1 MELSQRT
8 ILRNSTFFSRMVEYG
23 FLESSLH
30 ALPDDFTLVYEISRV
45 LEDIEN
51 PLTSILSPVLWLSE
65 PDPEDKTSP
74 KEIIPHL
81 PAGEEYEAN
90 LIRSYRDINRIYPH
104 QYLLPDE
111 VFMQRLVERSL
122 WMPSPKAPRNK
133 RYQSDSNDF
142 APDSRKQ
149 KVYLLFDTSKSM
161 QESYR
166 IHLAK
171 AIAYFFL
178 KNNQKEM
185 GTIFFRTF
193 DADIGK
199 LHVVQNRTNFD
210 DLITEIM
217 CMPAEGRGTILE
229 KALLTAIQD
238 IRNDSFMSEA
248 EILVITDGAAHI
260 DIPKVQHA
268 LGEHIRIHCVKI
280 GDAKIEPD
288 HKLILNTIHSSESEE
303 AKAIRDIQHKIKDME
318 ATLRAT
324 QTDNRKFA
332 MNSEIV
338 FLNKQLN
345 DKIQRYSHKAMSNYG
360 NEIVELSSIFVNV
373 SDINPKTLFTLSTDR
388 INDFVQLS
396 REILQLLKEDPSAE
410 DAKLAAVLYDHIE
423 TILHFNEVD
432 IESLKDQNNEL
443 GTVLTQLVQ
452 QQVIQNEKQIQL
464 SDNDQLQLSK
474 LLRTGLK
481 KASRIP
487 LAKLIIIFVRMII
500 NRITAFIKQRKL
512 RKIKKLRS
520 RISVKK

>member
-1 MELSQRT
+1 MSLSQRT
-8 ILRNSTFFSRMVEYG
+8 ILRNSAFFSRMVEYG
-23 FLESSLH
+23 FLESSIH
-30 ALPDDFTLVYEISRV
+30 AMPEDFTLVYEISRV
-45 LEDIEN
+45 LEDINN

-65 PDPEDKTSP
+65 PNTDDKSAP

-122 WMPSPKAPRNK
+122 WMPSPKAPRNM
-133 RYQSDSNDF
+133 RYQSDSTDF

-149 KVYLLFDTSKSM
+149 KVYVLFDTSKSM
-161 QESYR
+161 QELYR

-193 DADIGK
+193 DAEIGS
-199 LHVVQNRTNFD
+199 LHIVQNRNDFD
-210 DLITEIM
+210 TLITEIM

-238 IRNDSFMSEA
+238 IRNDSFMAEA
-248 EILVITDGAAHI
+248 EILVITDGAAHV
-260 DIPKVQHA
+260 DISKVQLA

-280 GDAKIEPD
+280 GDAKIDPD
-288 HKLILNTIHSSESEE
+288 HKIIMNAIHTSESED
-303 AKAIRDIQHKIKDME
+303 ARAIRDIQNKIKDME
-318 ATLRAT
+318 ATLRST
-324 QTDNRKFA
+324 QADQRKFA
-332 MNSEIV
+332 LNSEIQ
-338 FLNKQLN
+338 FLQKQVQ
-345 DKIQRYSHKAMSNYG
+345 DKMQRYSQKAMSNYG

-373 SDINPKTLFTLSTDR
+373 SDINPQILFKLSQER
-388 INDFVQLS
+388 ISEFIQLS

-423 TILHFNEVD
+423 TILRFNDID
-432 IESLKDQNNEL
+432 IESLNEQRNEL
-443 GTVLTQLVQ
+443 GSILTNLVQ
-452 QQVIQNEKQIQL
+452 QQNNQQQQLQL

-474 LLRTGLK
+474 ILRTGLK

-487 LAKLIIIFVRMII
+487 LAKLIIIFLRMIK
-500 NRITAFIKQRKL
+500 NRIKQLIKQRKL
-512 RKIKKLRS
+512 SKIKKMRAQNLQ
-520 RISVKK
+520 KK

>member
-23 FLESSLH
+23 FFESSIH
-30 ALPDDFTLVYEISRV
+30 ALPVNFTLVYEISRV
-45 LEDIEN
+45 LEDIGN

-65 PDPEDKTSP
+65 PNSEDQTSP

-81 PAGEEYEAN
+81 PTGEEYEAN

-142 APDSRKQ
+142 SPDSRKQ

-193 DADIGK
+193 DAEIGK
-199 LHVVQNRTNFD
+199 LHIVQNRVNFD
-210 DLITEIM
+210 ELITEIM

-268 LGEHIRIHCVKI
+268 LGENIRIHCVKI

-303 AKAIRDIQHKIKDME
+303 AKVIRDIQHKIKDME

-345 DKIQRYSHKAMSNYG
+345 DKVQRYSHKAMSNYG

-373 SDINPKTLFTLSTDR
+373 SDVDPKVLFTLTTER
-388 INDFVQLS
+388 ISDFVQLS

-410 DAKLAAVLYDHIE
+410 DAKLAAMLYNHID
-423 TILHFNEVD
+423 TILQFNEVN

-443 GTVLTQLVQ
+443 GIVLTQFVQ
-452 QQVIQNEKQIQL
+452 QQDMQSEKQIQL

-474 LLRTGLK
+474 LLRNGLK

-500 NRITAFIKQRKL
+500 HKITAFITQRKL
-512 RKIKKLRS
+512 RKFKKLRS
-520 RISVKK
+520 RISMKK

>member
-1 MELSQRT
+1 
-8 ILRNSTFFSRMVEYG
+8 MVEYG
-23 FLESSLH
+23 FLESSIN
-30 ALPDDFTLVYEISRV
+30 ALPEDFTLVYEISRV
-45 LEDIEN
+45 LEDINN
-51 PLTSILSPVLWLSE
+51 PLTSMLSPVLWLSE
-65 PDPEDKTSP
+65 PDIEDKTAP

-81 PAGEEYEAN
+81 PAAEEYEAN

-133 RYQSDSNDF
+133 RYQSDSTDF

-149 KVYLLFDTSKSM
+149 KVYILFDTSKSM
-161 QESYR
+161 QEQYR

-178 KNNQKEM
+178 KNNQTEM

-193 DADIGK
+193 DAEIGT
-199 LHVVQNRTNFD
+199 LHVIQNRNDFD

-229 KALLTAIQD
+229 KALMTAIQD

-260 DIPKVQHA
+260 DTSKVQLA

-288 HKLILNTIHSSESEE
+288 QKIILNTVHSSESEE
-303 AKAIRDIQHKIKDME
+303 AKTIRDIQNKIKDME
-318 ATLRAT
+318 ATLRSLQA
-324 QTDNRKFA
+324 DNRKQA
-332 MNSEIV
+332 IQSEIQY
-338 FLNKQLN
+338 LQKQLT
-345 DKIQRYSHKAMSNYG
+345 DKIQRYSQKAMSNYG

-373 SDINPKTLFTLSTDR
+373 NDVDPKTLFALSKER
-388 INDFVQLS
+388 IQDFVNLS
-396 REILQLLKEDPSAE
+396 REILQILKEDPSAE

-423 TILHFNEVD
+423 TILRFNDVD
-432 IESLKDQNNEL
+432 IESLKNQNDEL
-443 GTVLTQLVQ
+443 GSLLTHLVQ
-452 QQVIQNEKQIQL
+452 QQHIQHEKQLQL
-464 SDNDQLQLSK
+464 SDNDQLQLSR
-474 LLRTGLK
+474 LLKNGLK
-481 KASRIP
+481 QASRIP
-487 LAKLIIIFVRMII
+487 LAKLLIIFYRMIK
-500 NRITAFIKQRKL
+500 NRISNFLKQRKI
-512 RKIKKLRS
+512 RKIKQMRTKLRH
-520 RISVKK
+520 KK

>member
-8 ILRNSTFFSRMVEYG
+8 ILRNSAFFSRMVEYG
-23 FLESSLH
+23 FLDSSIN
-30 ALPDDFTLVYEISRV
+30 ALPEDFTLVYEISRV

-51 PLTSILSPVLWLSE
+51 PLTTILSPVLWLSE
-65 PDPEDKTSP
+65 PNIEDKSAP

-90 LIRSYRDINRIYPH
+90 LIQSYRDINRIYPH

-133 RYQSDSNDF
+133 RYQSDNNDF

-199 LHVVQNRTNFD
+199 LHIVLNRTDFD
-210 DLITEIM
+210 TLITEIM

-303 AKAIRDIQHKIKDME
+303 AKAIREIQLRIKDME
-318 ATLRAT
+318 ATLRTT

-332 MNSEIV
+332 MNSEIQ
-338 FLNKQLN
+338 FLNKQLS

-360 NEIVELSSIFVNV
+360 NEIIELSSIFVNV
-373 SDINPKTLFTLSTDR
+373 SDVNPKILFSLSTER

-423 TILHFNEVD
+423 TILHFNEID
-432 IESLKDQNNEL
+432 IESLKELNNEL

-452 QQVIQNEKQIQL
+452 QQVNQHENQIQL

-487 LAKLIIIFVRMII
+487 LAKLLFIFIRMLRNKIS
-500 NRITAFIKQRKL
+500 AFVKQRKTH
-512 RKIKKLRS
+512 KIKKLRS
-520 RISVKK
+520 RILMKK

>member
-8 ILRNSTFFSRMVEYG
+8 ILRKSTFFSRMVEYG
-23 FLESSLH
+23 FFESSIH
-30 ALPDDFTLVYEISRV
+30 ALPENFTLVYEISRV
-45 LEDIEN
+45 LEDIGN

-65 PDPEDKTSP
+65 PNSEDQTSP

-81 PAGEEYEAN
+81 PTGEEYEAN

-142 APDSRKQ
+142 SPDSRKQ

-193 DADIGK
+193 DAEIGK
-199 LHVVQNRTNFD
+199 LHIVQNRVNFD
-210 DLITEIM
+210 ELITEIM

-303 AKAIRDIQHKIKDME
+303 AKVIRDIQHKIKDME

-345 DKIQRYSHKAMSNYG
+345 DKVQRYSHKAMSNYG

-373 SDINPKTLFTLSTDR
+373 SDVDPKVLFTLTTER
-388 INDFVQLS
+388 ISDFVQLS

-410 DAKLAAVLYDHIE
+410 DAKLAAMLYNHID
-423 TILHFNEVD
+423 TILQFNEVN
-432 IESLKDQNNEL
+432 IESLKDKNNEL
-443 GTVLTQLVQ
+443 GIVLTQFVQ
-452 QQVIQNEKQIQL
+452 QQDMQSEKQIQL

-474 LLRTGLK
+474 LLRNGLK

-500 NRITAFIKQRKL
+500 HKITAFIKQRKL
-512 RKIKKLRS
+512 RKFKKLRS
-520 RISVKK
+520 RISMKK

>member
-23 FLESSLH
+23 FFESSIH
-30 ALPDDFTLVYEISRV
+30 ALPENFTLVYEISRV
-45 LEDIEN
+45 LEEIGN

-65 PDPEDKTSP
+65 PNSEDQTSP

-81 PAGEEYEAN
+81 PTGEEYEAN

-193 DADIGK
+193 DAEIGK
-199 LHVVQNRTNFD
+199 LHIVQNRVNFD
-210 DLITEIM
+210 ELITEIM

-238 IRNDSFMSEA
+238 IRNDSFMLEA

-268 LGEHIRIHCVKI
+268 LGENIRIHCVKI

-303 AKAIRDIQHKIKDME
+303 AKVIRDIQHKIKDME

-345 DKIQRYSHKAMSNYG
+345 DKVQRYSHKAMSNYG

-373 SDINPKTLFTLSTDR
+373 SDVDPKVLFTLTTER
-388 INDFVQLS
+388 ISDFVQLS

-410 DAKLAAVLYDHIE
+410 DAKLAAMLYNHID
-423 TILHFNEVD
+423 TILQFNEVN

-443 GTVLTQLVQ
+443 GIVLTQFVQ
-452 QQVIQNEKQIQL
+452 QQDMQSEKQIQL

-474 LLRTGLK
+474 LLRNGLK

-500 NRITAFIKQRKL
+500 HKITAFIKQRKL
-512 RKIKKLRS
+512 RKFKKLRS
-520 RISVKK
+520 RISMKK

>member
-23 FLESSLH
+23 FFESSIH
-30 ALPDDFTLVYEISRV
+30 ALPENFTLVYEISRV
-45 LEDIEN
+45 LEDIGN

-65 PDPEDKTSP
+65 PNSEDQTSP

-81 PAGEEYEAN
+81 PTGEEYEAN

-111 VFMQRLVERSL
+111 VFMQKLVERSL

-142 APDSRKQ
+142 SPDSRKQ

-193 DADIGK
+193 DAEIGK
-199 LHVVQNRTNFD
+199 LHIVQNRVNFD
-210 DLITEIM
+210 ELITEIM

-248 EILVITDGAAHI
+248 DILVITDGAAHI

-268 LGEHIRIHCVKI
+268 LGENIRIHCVKI

-303 AKAIRDIQHKIKDME
+303 AKVIRDIQHKIKDME

-345 DKIQRYSHKAMSNYG
+345 DKVQRYSHKAMSNYG

-373 SDINPKTLFTLSTDR
+373 SDVDPKILFTLTTER
-388 INDFVQLS
+388 ISDFVQLS

-410 DAKLAAVLYDHIE
+410 DAKLAAMLYNHID
-423 TILHFNEVD
+423 TILQFNEVN

-443 GTVLTQLVQ
+443 GIVLTQLVQ
-452 QQVIQNEKQIQL
+452 QQDMQSEKQIQL

-474 LLRTGLK
+474 LLRNGLK

-500 NRITAFIKQRKL
+500 HKITAFIKQRKL
-512 RKIKKLRS
+512 RKFKKLRS
-520 RISVKK
+520 RISMKK

>member
-23 FLESSLH
+23 FFESSIH
-30 ALPDDFTLVYEISRV
+30 ALPENFTLVYEISRV
-45 LEDIEN
+45 LEDIES
-51 PLTSILSPVLWLSE
+51 PLTSILGPVLWLSE
-65 PDPEDKTSP
+65 PNTEDKVSP

-81 PAGEEYEAN
+81 PTGEEYEAN

-149 KVYLLFDTSKSM
+149 KVYVLFDTSKSM

-193 DADIGK
+193 DAEIGK
-199 LHVVQNRTNFD
+199 LHIVQNRADFD
-210 DLITEIM
+210 ELITEIM

-288 HKLILNTIHSSESEE
+288 HKLILNTIHSSESDE
-303 AKAIRDIQHKIKDME
+303 AKVIRDIQHKIKDME

-324 QTDNRKFA
+324 QTDNRKYA
-332 MNSEIV
+332 IQSEIE

-373 SDINPKTLFTLSTDR
+373 SDVNPKILFTLTTER

-410 DAKLAAVLYDHIE
+410 DAKLAAILYGHID
-423 TILHFNEVD
+423 TILQFNEVN

-443 GTVLTQLVQ
+443 GIVLTQLMQ
-452 QQVIQNEKQIQL
+452 QQDMQSEKHIQL
-464 SDNDQLQLSK
+464 SDNDQLHLSK
-474 LLRTGLK
+474 LLRNGLK

-500 NRITAFIKQRKL
+500 HKITAFIKQRKL
-512 RKIKKLRS
+512 RKFKKLRS
-520 RISVKK
+520 RLSMKK

>member
-23 FLESSLH
+23 FFESSIH
-30 ALPDDFTLVYEISRV
+30 ALPENFTLVYEISRV
-45 LEDIEN
+45 LEDIGN

-65 PDPEDKTSP
+65 PNSEDQTSP

-81 PAGEEYEAN
+81 PTGEEYEAN

-193 DADIGK
+193 DAEIGK
-199 LHVVQNRTNFD
+199 LHIVQNRVNFD

-268 LGEHIRIHCVKI
+268 LGENIRIHCVKI

-303 AKAIRDIQHKIKDME
+303 AKVIRDIQHKIKDME

-345 DKIQRYSHKAMSNYG
+345 DKVQRYSHKAMSNYG

-373 SDINPKTLFTLSTDR
+373 SDVDPKVLFTLTTER
-388 INDFVQLS
+388 ISDFVQLS

-410 DAKLAAVLYDHIE
+410 DAKLAAMLYNHID
-423 TILHFNEVD
+423 TILQFNEVN
-432 IESLKDQNNEL
+432 IESLKDKNNEL
-443 GTVLTQLVQ
+443 GIVLTQFIQ
-452 QQVIQNEKQIQL
+452 QQDMQSEKQIQL

-474 LLRTGLK
+474 LLRNGLK

-500 NRITAFIKQRKL
+500 HNITAFIKQRKL

-520 RISVKK
+520 RISMKK

>member
-8 ILRNSTFFSRMVEYG
+8 ILRNSAFFSRMVEYG
-23 FLESSLH
+23 FLESSIQ
-30 ALPDDFTLVYEISRV
+30 ALPDDFTLVYEISRI

-51 PLTSILSPVLWLSE
+51 PLTTILSPVLWLSE
-65 PDPEDKTSP
+65 HNPEDKSSP
-74 KEIIPHL
+74 KEVIPHL
-81 PAGEEYEAN
+81 PTGEEYEAN
-90 LIRSYRDINRIYPH
+90 LIRSYRDINKIYPH

-133 RYQSDSNDF
+133 RYQSDSSDF

-199 LHVVQNRTNFD
+199 LHVVQNRTDFD
-210 DLITEIM
+210 ELITEIM

-238 IRNDSFMSEA
+238 IRHDSFMSEA

-260 DIPKVQHA
+260 DTAKIRQA
-268 LGEHIRIHCVKI
+268 LGASIRIHCVKI
-280 GDAKIEPD
+280 GDAKIDPD
-288 HKLILNTIHSSESEE
+288 HKLILNTIHSSETEE
-303 AKAIRDIQHKIKDME
+303 AKSIRDIQHKIKDME
-318 ATLRAT
+318 SSLRST
-324 QTDNRKFA
+324 HIDNRKHA
-332 MNSEIV
+332 ILSEIQ
-338 FLNKQLN
+338 FLQKQLN
-345 DKIQRYSHKAMSNYG
+345 DKIQRYSVKAMSNYG

-373 SDINPKTLFTLSTDR
+373 ADVNPKTLFTLSKDR
-388 INDFVQLS
+388 IDEFVKLS

-423 TILHFNEVD
+423 TILRFNDVD
-432 IESLKDQNNEL
+432 IESLNQQKNDL
-443 GTVLTQLVQ
+443 GTVLTDMVQ
-452 QQVIQNEKQIQL
+452 QHLQYQKQLQL

-474 LLRTGLK
+474 ILRTGLK

-487 LAKLIIIFVRMII
+487 LAKLLIIFIRMII
-500 NRITAFIKQRKL
+500 NNIRGLIKKRELSNIKKKRSTLHQRK
-512 RKIKKLRS
+512 
-520 RISVKK
+520 

>member
-1 MELSQRT
+1 
-8 ILRNSTFFSRMVEYG
+8 MVEYG
-23 FLESSLH
+23 FLESSIH
-30 ALPDDFTLVYEISRV
+30 ALPEDFTLVYEISRV
-45 LEDIEN
+45 LEDINN
-51 PLTSILSPVLWLSE
+51 PLTTILSPVLWLSE
-65 PDPEDKTSP
+65 PNPDDKSAP

-122 WMPSPKAPRNK
+122 WMPSPKAPRNM
-133 RYQSDSNDF
+133 RYQSDSSDF

-149 KVYLLFDTSKSM
+149 KVYVLFDTSKSM
-161 QESYR
+161 QELYR

-193 DADIGK
+193 DAEIGS
-199 LHVVQNRTNFD
+199 LHIVQNRNDFD

-248 EILVITDGAAHI
+248 EILVITDGAAHV
-260 DIPKVQHA
+260 DISKVRHA

-288 HKLILNTIHSSESEE
+288 HKIILNAIHTSESED
-303 AKAIRDIQHKIKDME
+303 AKAIRDMQLRIKDME
-318 ATLRAT
+318 ATLRT
-324 QTDNRKFA
+324 IQTDQRKFA
-332 MNSEIV
+332 LHSEIQ
-338 FLNKQLN
+338 FLQKQVQ
-345 DKIQRYSHKAMSNYG
+345 DKLERYSQKAMSNYG
-360 NEIVELSSIFVNV
+360 NEIVDLSSIFVNV
-373 SDINPKTLFTLSTDR
+373 SDVNPKSLFALSKER
-388 INDFVQLS
+388 INEFVQLS

-423 TILHFNEVD
+423 TILRFNDID
-432 IESLKDQNNEL
+432 IESLNEQKQEL
-443 GTVLTQLVQ
+443 GLVLTDLVQ
-452 QQVIQNEKQIQL
+452 QQHLQQQQLQL

-474 LLRTGLK
+474 ILRTGLK
-481 KASRIP
+481 KAARIP
-487 LAKLIIIFVRMII
+487 LAKLIIIFLRMIM
-500 NRITAFIKQRKL
+500 NRIKMVLKQRKIA
-512 RKIKKLRS
+512 KIKKMRAHLRQ
-520 RISVKK
+520 KK